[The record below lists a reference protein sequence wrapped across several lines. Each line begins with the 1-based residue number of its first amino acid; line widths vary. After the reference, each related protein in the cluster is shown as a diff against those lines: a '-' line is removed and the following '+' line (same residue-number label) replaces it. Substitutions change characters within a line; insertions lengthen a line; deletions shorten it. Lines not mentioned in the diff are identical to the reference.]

1 VAKSCVTVCFTYS
14 SQGSVVTQTHLGH
27 GGVFK
32 YDFVTNFLLS
42 LTMTENFENRLKFGE
57 VMGKS
62 LVSCFFD
69 PQCRYLG
76 KYPFLGEDPDPH
88 LVQSSCSLWC
98 PSYHNHLNLFSHLSH
113 NISTFHTD
121 RWTTQSA
128 KKNYKKW
135 DQYAK
140 QVVLL
145 NIQFWL
151 HQVQLTLTTG

>member
-1 VAKSCVTVCFTYS
+1 VAKSWVTVCFTYS

-32 YDFVTNFLLS
+32 YDCY
-42 LTMTENFENRLKFGE
+42 KFPTQSNNE
-57 VMGKS
+57 RDFWKS
-62 LVSCFFD
+62 VKMWWSYGQEFGVLFFD

-98 PSYHNHLNLFSHLSH
+98 PSYHNHLNLFSHSSH

-145 NIQFWL
+145 NTQFWL